1 VTRAECM
8 SPLIGSAY
16 IGIEGLDAST
26 AESAEHTDRSRSPD
40 DPYGSTPVYE
50 CRDQSRFDGSVP
62 VKFPQAMVTFPDMA
76 VRILECSYRE
86 TTQLL
91 ETRNEWLASRVLTGR
106 LRAMKQAEKE
116 SGSYGCTGS
125 IMRVYAGLKEVH
137 LVLEI
142 YQVLF
147 SDFLH
152 LFQHRAGSRLVVMQ
166 FSLGKSASVVL

>member
-1 VTRAECM
+1 M

-91 ETRNEWLASRVLTGR
+91 ETQRVAGFSRTHGQAPCHEASRKRKWFLWLYWKHHES
-106 LRAMKQAEKE
+106 LRGLERSAFSARDI
-116 SGSYGCTGS
+116 SGS
-125 IMRVYAGLKEVH
+125 
-137 LVLEI
+137 VLR
-142 YQVLF
+142 F
-147 SDFLH
+147 PP
-152 LFQHRAGSRLVVMQ
+152 
-166 FSLGKSASVVL
+166 SLPT